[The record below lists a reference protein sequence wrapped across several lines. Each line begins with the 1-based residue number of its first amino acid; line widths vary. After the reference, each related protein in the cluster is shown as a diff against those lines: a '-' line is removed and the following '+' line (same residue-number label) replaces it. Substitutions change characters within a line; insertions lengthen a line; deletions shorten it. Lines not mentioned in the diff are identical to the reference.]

1 MTSQLPILE
10 VRQKIIDTLA
20 KNNRLII
27 QAPTGSGKSTQI
39 PQMLLDSHLLNGQI
53 LVLQPRRLAARMLAT
68 RVAEE
73 RGSILG
79 QEVGFQTRFE
89 SSFSDCT
96 RIRYITEGILPPLL
110 FSDKSLKTISA
121 VIFDEFHERSLTVDL
136 GLALIRDLQMKFR
149 ADLKLIVMSAT
160 LSSSPLVQYL
170 EGAQLIVSE
179 GGHFRFQFDTIL
191 KSPGKSLDSCCGS
204 DSLSDRAG
212 NSR

>member
-39 PQMLLDSHLLNGQI
+39 PQMLLDSHLFDGQI

-121 VIFDEFHERSLTVDL
+121 VIF
-136 GLALIRDLQMKFR
+136 
-149 ADLKLIVMSAT
+149 
-160 LSSSPLVQYL
+160 
-170 EGAQLIVSE
+170 
-179 GGHFRFQFDTIL
+179 
-191 KSPGKSLDSCCGS
+191 
-204 DSLSDRAG
+204 
-212 NSR
+212 

>member
-1 MTSQLPILE
+1 MTLQLPIID

-39 PQMLLDSHLLNGQI
+39 PQMLLDSHLFDGQI

-96 RIRYITEGILPPLL
+96 LYPL
-110 FSDKSLKTISA
+110 
-121 VIFDEFHERSLTVDL
+121 H
-136 GLALIRDLQMKFR
+136 
-149 ADLKLIVMSAT
+149 
-160 LSSSPLVQYL
+160 Y
-170 EGAQLIVSE
+170 
-179 GGHFRFQFDTIL
+179 
-191 KSPGKSLDSCCGS
+191 
-204 DSLSDRAG
+204 
-212 NSR
+212 